1 MPQKPNPWNGVFKT
15 RGKFFTDP
23 HEDMPDVVT
32 LFDKKKV
39 RKVLDLG
46 SGSGRHVVY
55 LAQHGFSVYGF
66 DKSLVGLDITRE
78 WLKSE
83 GLTADLRA
91 GEMTA
96 ALPYE
101 DDFFD
106 AVISIQVIHHAV
118 LADIK
123 RIVAEIRRILKTSG
137 LIFITFPSL
146 RNQAREYEEIESGTF
161 VPLDGM
167 EKGLPHHYFTPD
179 TFGEMFKDFEITD
192 IHIDE
197 VDHYV
202 LTGFK
207 R

>member
-1 MPQKPNPWNGVFKT
+1 MPQKSNPWNEVFKT
-15 RGKFFTDP
+15 QGKFFTDP
-23 HEDMPDVVT
+23 HEDMPDVVAR
-32 LFDKKKV
+32 FKKKKV
-39 RKVLDLG
+39 QRVLDLG

-55 LAQHGFSVYGF
+55 LARHGFSVYGF
-66 DKSLVGLDITRE
+66 DKSSIGLDITRE

-83 GLTADLRA
+83 GLKADLRS
-91 GEMTA
+91 GEMTV

-106 AVISIQVIHHAV
+106 AVISIQVIYHAV
-118 LADIK
+118 LTDITRTVEEIK
-123 RIVAEIRRILKTSG
+123 RVLKTSG

-146 RNQAREYEEIESGTF
+146 RNQARKYEEIEPGTF

-179 TFGEMFKDFEITD
+179 TLEEMFKDFEITD

-197 VDHYV
+197 DDHYV
-202 LTGFK
+202 LSGFK